1 MFILRLPSAIILISL
16 IIAGTYANGAYGR
29 IIFTFTAMM
38 FAFLAVFEFLDII
51 SKTGRRSYAFT
62 SSLAGAVL
70 VLLMVI
76 MRKNVSDLP
85 LFELKYLAIFAI
97 ILWMILLFSRTRE
110 DVLAKVVN
118 SISGFVLVAV
128 PLSFMVLIYL
138 IEDGTKDAAGRKLFL
153 YLVAVTKAGDIGAY
167 VAGVSSSKLMS
178 GGNHKIVPSI
188 SPKKSWEGTVGGL
201 VLSIV
206 VAVLLVKILPAPYKM
221 GDFTAASIGAILF
234 IGGFIGDLSESSL
247 KRIAGVKDSG
257 QIVPGIG
264 GVLDLLD
271 SLILNSPLFFIFLI
285 PMMK

>member
-1 MFILRLPSAIILISL
+1 MFIFRLPSAIILVSL
-16 IIAGTYANGAYGR
+16 ILAGTYANGIYGR
-29 IIFTFTAMM
+29 ILFTFMAMM
-38 FAFLAVFEFLDII
+38 FAFLAVYEFLDII
-51 SKTGRRSYAFT
+51 SKTGRRSYVFT

-70 VLLMVI
+70 VLLLVL
-76 MRKNVSDLP
+76 MRKNISELP
-85 LFELKYLAIFAI
+85 AFELKFISVFI
-97 ILWMILLFSRTRE
+97 ILLWMILLFSRTRE

-118 SISGFVLVAV
+118 SISGFILVAV

-138 IEDGTKDAAGRKLFL
+138 IDDGSKDAAGRKLFL
-153 YLVAVTKAGDIGAY
+153 YLIAVTKAGDIGAY
-167 VAGVSSSKLMS
+167 VVGMSSSKLMA

-188 SPKKSWEGTVGGL
+188 SPKKSWEGTIGGL

-206 VAVLLVKILPAPYKM
+206 VAVLLVKILPAPFKM
-221 GDFTAASIGAILF
+221 GDFTAASMGAILF

-257 QIVPGIG
+257 QIIPGIG

-271 SLILNSPLFFIFLI
+271 SLILNSPIFYIFLI